1 MEDRR
6 WRIAKS
12 VASAIFHLRSS
23 ILDSLSLSKR
33 PTGCFT
39 SAMTDS
45 LELHPQLN
53 LSPDDETAL
62 QEMLGYLNF
71 SNGKPDPRFQ
81 ANLNRICSLLKSDL
95 PVPGLRALLGRKLE
109 TLRET
114 SPAFKNC
121 DQAAVVVTI
130 TLGTILPAYRQHHA
144 DLLFHLPEADFH
156 QPFLLARMFE
166 AVLAQGPPWDETER
180 ITNDVLH
187 QLNDFL
193 GHRPVAVL
201 ENGRQMEPYPHERF
215 RPVPLFLRG
224 AGVAI
229 GRYHDL
235 IAKSLEIFTTTP
247 ADVMRDA
254 YFDPNQ
260 MEELAL
266 DVRAFDPNHP
276 VYKRTNYTF
285 GEWDPHCI
293 DLKGRYRRFVVR
305 QIILESLLS
314 WMAQAKDVPPD
325 EALYEA
331 ASVLCGTMLMA
342 SSVSG
347 SGPDTHD
354 STVSLTNLL
363 PKIARQ
369 RDEFYTRLLNSLSG
383 SLAKRLKSESEA
395 AQQPFGKI
403 RQHLNLHL
411 ADHGC
416 RQLQH
421 GYLALLF
428 ARMGYPDASQQHASV
443 IPSTAARFETEIQ
456 WRVSAAHIQLD
467 QERIEDAAKFV
478 PEIEDLLK
486 RGIECGALV
495 DPWNILGF
503 QGQFPLFHTREDSI
517 ADTRIDRL
525 LSLME
530 QTFGLSSRLLGE
542 AAASGNRELDQKL
555 SERFRALAEQWDHY
569 ATTTVSDLPTVSGME
584 SFESARQVADALF
597 EWSRAGEAAG
607 DVAFWRQHVVNF
619 QSTKAFAMVVEAL
632 LQKRDIVAAMS
643 LLIHW
648 LSQNEFVPL
657 ELGTHSFHS
666 LSERW
671 LNLALGIA
679 DRQRSAAARFGASG
693 ADPRS
698 FVVTTEDSEP
708 AEEESSPPAAP
719 PTRSF
724 NSDVWPMA
732 KKFFDY
738 IEVNASDFWHVPTL
752 DDGLGSDA
760 EPRDEGRHEPGAEKL
775 SEPDDESSLGLTDSA
790 EEDSGDLDDLGD
802 DLYQAAY
809 DNVTYRDSADDGQF
823 GSIMDTGGPASDSD
837 IDRVARRLDHRLRFL
852 ATLAQLWKTTA
863 EVFVSRI
870 AAPSPTIPLPR
881 RGEGKTK
888 PRGEPVASPEADAV
902 LADQVDHFA
911 RWFHRLEALR
921 RDLNRLITAVAAME
935 IPEPSGETDSLNDY
949 DRQVYEKFS
958 LLNQVLHTVCA
969 CQEASRSILCALPAD
984 AAKSQKLPAWEQA
997 VSRLNRHILLADA
1010 DVVRRDLPGIL
1021 KELSKHPLL
1030 YTPLDKGGQPRDV
1043 LAVRNLHAVLRFLL
1057 TELPR
1062 LGLLRETWHVLRT
1075 AYIMERSSN
1084 PGSVAITE
1092 FDRLF
1097 QIALRNSIE
1106 VLVRSAGGWFG
1117 GKFPREQLIELV
1129 GNVTELYLKL
1139 WLKHSSTMRLTS
1151 VEALKDAEIWREV
1164 KQFIKTYGG
1173 DLLQAHLLNLGNLRA
1188 ILHHGVPQYLNY
1200 LLENQDPVQSTKLL
1214 ESLGQVI
1221 EMEDAAELL
1230 ELIFRILV
1238 EKFDRFMEYNTTT
1251 TQSDYGEQLYILLDF
1266 LKLESSY
1273 ERQAWNLSPL
1283 VIAHEVLARE
1293 GLPDAARLWQ
1303 DVLQRK
1309 THQLA
1314 EQHVHKLKRLEKVH
1328 GIRLPGITDRL
1339 NERFVKP
1346 LVLDRILAMIEPVMN
1361 ASRAGRDASAF
1372 QSLRPEI
1379 EKYLETSSGA
1389 AFDVHPWLQA
1399 LEEEVQRVEAAWKG
1413 RFDPDFSPSLRPFTP
1428 LDINSLRQQLGQW
1441 EKPLLP
1447 EE

>member
-1 MEDRR
+1 
-6 WRIAKS
+6 
-12 VASAIFHLRSS
+12 
-23 ILDSLSLSKR
+23 
-33 PTGCFT
+33 
-39 SAMTDS
+39 MTDS
-45 LELHPQLN
+45 LELFPQLN

-109 TLRET
+109 SLRET

-121 DQAAVVVTI
+121 DQAAVVITL
-130 TLGTILPAYRQHHA
+130 TLGTILPAYRRHHA
-144 DLLFHLPEADFH
+144 DLLFHLTEAEFQ

-166 AVLAQGPPWDETER
+166 AVLAEGPPWDETER

-215 RPVPLFLRG
+215 RPVPLYLRG

-235 IAKSLEIFTTTP
+235 ISKALEIFTTTP
-247 ADVMRDA
+247 PDVMRDA

-293 DLKGRYRRFVVR
+293 DVKGRYRRFVVR

-314 WMAQAKDVPPD
+314 WMAQVKDVPPD

-342 SSVSG
+342 SAVSG

-369 RDEFYTRLLNSLSG
+369 RDDFYTRLLNSLSG
-383 SLAKRLKSESEA
+383 PLAKRLKSESDA

-428 ARMGYPDASQQHASV
+428 ARMGYPDAAQQHASV

-467 QERIEDAAKFV
+467 QERIEAAAKFV
-478 PEIEDLLK
+478 PDIEDLLK

-555 SERFRALAEQWDHY
+555 SERFRALAEQWDRY

-584 SFESARQVADALF
+584 SFESARQVADALS

-619 QSTKAFAMVVEAL
+619 QSTKAFALVVEAL

-648 LSQNEFVPL
+648 LSQSEFVPL
-657 ELGTHSFHS
+657 ELGTHSFHA
-666 LSERW
+666 LAERW

-679 DRQRSAAARFGASG
+679 DQQLATSPPSG
-693 ADPRS
+693 PSGVDPRS
-698 FVVTTEDSEP
+698 FVVTTQDSTSK
-708 AEEESSPPAAP
+708 AGESAVPPAP
-719 PTRSF
+719 PQRSF
-724 NSDVWPMA
+724 NNELWPLA

-738 IEVNASDFWHVPTL
+738 VEVNAGDFWTVPTL
-752 DDGLGSDA
+752 DDGLGPESDV
-760 EPRDEGRHEPGAEKL
+760 RDDNPHEKGADDL
-775 SEPDDESSLGLTDSA
+775 AEPDDEASLGLTDGS
-790 EEDSGDLDDLGD
+790 DDDDPDDLDDLGD

-809 DNVTYRDSADDGQF
+809 DNVSYRDSADDGQF

-837 IDRVARRLDHRLRFL
+837 IDRVARRLDQRLRFL

-863 EVFVSRI
+863 EVFVSRNATAI
-870 AAPSPTIPLPR
+870 PSSSKSR
-881 RGEGKTK
+881 SRGK
-888 PRGEPVASPEADAV
+888 PPESPEADAF

-911 RWFHRLEALR
+911 RWFHRLESLR
-921 RDLNRLITAVAAME
+921 RDLNRLMTSVAAME
-935 IPEPSGETDSLNDY
+935 ISEPSGESDSLNDY

-969 CQEASRSILCALPAD
+969 CQEASRGILCALPAD

-997 VSRLNRHILLADA
+997 VSRLYRHILLGDA

-1106 VLVRSAGGWFG
+1106 VLVRSAAGWFG
-1117 GKFPREQLIELV
+1117 GKFPRDQLIELV

-1173 DLLQAHLLNLGNLRA
+1173 DLFQAHLLNLGNLRA

-1200 LLENQDPVQSTKLL
+1200 LLENQDPVRPSKLL
-1214 ESLGQVI
+1214 ESLGQAI
-1221 EMEDAAELL
+1221 EMEDASELL
-1230 ELIFRILV
+1230 ELTFRILV

-1314 EQHVHKLKRLEKVH
+1314 EQHLHKLKRLEKSH

-1346 LVLDRILAMIEPVMN
+1346 LVLDRILALIEPVMN
-1361 ASRAGRDASAF
+1361 ASRAGQDASAF
-1372 QSLRPEI
+1372 QKLRPEI
-1379 EKYLETSSGA
+1379 EKYLESSSGA

-1413 RFDPDFSPSLRPFTP
+1413 RFDPDFSPSLRPLAP
-1428 LDINSLRQQLGQW
+1428 LDINSLRQQISQW

>member
-1 MEDRR
+1 
-6 WRIAKS
+6 
-12 VASAIFHLRSS
+12 
-23 ILDSLSLSKR
+23 
-33 PTGCFT
+33 
-39 SAMTDS
+39 MTDS
-45 LELHPQLN
+45 LELLPQLN

-81 ANLNRICSLLKSDL
+81 ANLNRICSLLKSEL
-95 PVPGLRALLGRKLE
+95 PVPGLRASLGRKLE

-121 DQAAVVVTI
+121 DQAAVVVTL
-130 TLGTILPAYRQHHA
+130 TLGKILPAYRQHHA
-144 DLLFHLPEADFH
+144 DLLFHLSDADFQ

-187 QLNDFL
+187 QLNDFM

-224 AGVAI
+224 AGVAV

-235 IAKSLEIFTTTP
+235 IAKALEIFTTTP

-293 DLKGRYRRFVVR
+293 DVKGRYRRFVVR

-314 WMAQAKDVPPD
+314 WMAQAKDVPPED
-325 EALYEA
+325 ALYEA
-331 ASVLCGTMLMA
+331 SSVLCGTMLMA
-342 SSVSG
+342 SAVSG

-354 STVSLTNLL
+354 STVSLTSLL

-369 RDEFYTRLLNSLSG
+369 RDDFYSRLLDSLSG
-383 SLAKRLKSESEA
+383 PLARRLKAEAQA

-428 ARMGYPDASQQHASV
+428 ARMGYSDESQQHALA

-467 QERIEDAAKFV
+467 QERIEDAAKFL

-486 RGIECGALV
+486 RGVECGALV

-503 QGQFPLFHTREDSI
+503 QGQFPLFNTREDSI

-530 QTFGLSSRLLGE
+530 QTFGLSARLLGE
-542 AAASGNRELDQKL
+542 AAASGNRDLNRSL
-555 SERFRALAEQWDHY
+555 SDRFRALAEQWDRY
-569 ATTTVSDLPTVSGME
+569 ATTTVADLPTVSGME
-584 SFESARQVADALF
+584 SFESARQVADALS

-607 DVAFWRQHVVNF
+607 DVTFWRQHVVNF
-619 QSTKAFAMVVEAL
+619 QSAKAYALVVDAL
-632 LQKRDIVAAMS
+632 LHKRDIVAALS

-648 LSQNEFVPL
+648 LSQSEFVAL
-657 ELGTHSFHS
+657 ESGMYSFH
-666 LSERW
+666 LLAERW

-679 DRQRSAAARFGASG
+679 DQQLAVARPAGASG
-693 ADPRS
+693 FDPRS
-698 FVVTTEDSEP
+698 FVVTTEDSSTAV
-708 AEEESSPPAAP
+708 AETPEREVPKQ
-719 PTRSF
+719 RSF
-724 NSDVWPMA
+724 NSELWPLA

-738 IEVNASDFWHVPTL
+738 VEVNAGDFWTVPTL
-752 DDGLGSDA
+752 DDDQGK
-760 EPRDEGRHEPGAEKL
+760 DEGHPNDSPHERGDDDL
-775 SEPDDESSLGLTDSA
+775 VEPDDESSFGVTDNA
-790 EEDSGDLDDLGD
+790 DEEDADDLDDLGD

-837 IDRVARRLDHRLRFL
+837 IDRVARRLDQRLRFL

-863 EVFVSRI
+863 EVFVSRNVPPP
-870 AAPSPTIPLPR
+870 AAPGKSKS
-881 RGEGKTK
+881 RGKLA
-888 PRGEPVASPEADAV
+888 ASPEYDAV
-902 LADQVDHFA
+902 QADQVDHFA
-911 RWFHRLEALR
+911 RWFHRLESLR
-921 RDLNRLITAVAAME
+921 RDLNRLMAGVAAME
-935 IPEPSGETDSLNDY
+935 IPEPSGESDSLNDY
-949 DRQVYEKFS
+949 DRQIYEKFS

-969 CQEASRSILCALPAD
+969 CQEASRGILCALPAD

-997 VSRLNRHILLADA
+997 VSRLYRHMLLGDA

-1097 QIALRNSIE
+1097 LIALRGSIE
-1106 VLVRSAGGWFG
+1106 VLVRSAATWFG

-1129 GNVTELYLKL
+1129 GSVTELYLKL

-1151 VEALKDAEIWREV
+1151 VESLKDAEIWREV
-1164 KQFIKTYGG
+1164 KQFIKNYGG
-1173 DLLQAHLLNLGNLRA
+1173 DLFQAHLLNLGNLRA
-1188 ILHHGVPQYLNY
+1188 ILHHGVPQHLNY
-1200 LLENQDPVQSTKLL
+1200 LLENQDSVHPIKLL
-1214 ESLGQVI
+1214 QALGQGI
-1221 EMEDAAELL
+1221 EIEEASELL

-1251 TQSDYGEQLYILLDF
+1251 TQSDYGEQLYILFDF

-1293 GLPDAARLWQ
+1293 GLPDAAKLWQ

-1309 THQLA
+1309 TQQLA
-1314 EQHVHKLKRLEKVH
+1314 EQHLQKLKRLEKTH
-1328 GIRLPGITDRL
+1328 GIRLPGIADRL

-1346 LVLDRILAMIEPVMN
+1346 LVLDRILALIEPVMN
-1361 ASRAGRDASAF
+1361 ASRAGSDPTAF
-1372 QSLRPEI
+1372 QTLRPEI

-1399 LEEEVQRVEAAWKG
+1399 LEEEVQRVEAKWKG
-1413 RFDPDFSPSLRPFTP
+1413 RFDTDFSPLLRPFTP
-1428 LDINSLRQQLGQW
+1428 LDLNSLRQQVGQW
-1441 EKPLLP
+1441 EKPLLGDQ
-1447 EE
+1447 E

>member
-1 MEDRR
+1 
-6 WRIAKS
+6 
-12 VASAIFHLRSS
+12 
-23 ILDSLSLSKR
+23 
-33 PTGCFT
+33 
-39 SAMTDS
+39 MTDS
-45 LELHPQLN
+45 SEPLSQLN

-62 QEMLGYLNF
+62 QELLGYLNF

-81 ANLNRICSLLKSDL
+81 ANLNRICSLLNQEL
-95 PVPGLRALLGRKLE
+95 PVPALRGVLSRKLE
-109 TLRET
+109 SLSQT
-114 SPAFKNC
+114 SPAFKNS
-121 DQAAVVVTI
+121 DQAAVVI
-130 TLGTILPAYRQHHA
+130 AMSLNTILPAYRRHHA
-144 DLLFHLPEADFH
+144 DLLFHVPEAGFQ

-166 AVLAQGPPWDETER
+166 AVLAEGSPWDEIDR
-180 ITNDVLH
+180 ITNGVLQ
-187 QLNDFL
+187 QLNDFI

-201 ENGRQMEPYPHERF
+201 ENGRQMELYAHERY

-235 IAKSLEIFTTTP
+235 IAKALEIFSSTP

-260 MEELAL
+260 IEELAL

-293 DLKGRYRRFVVR
+293 DTKGSYRRFIVR

-314 WMAQAKDVPPD
+314 WMAQATDVPAD

-342 SSVSG
+342 SAVSG

-354 STVSLTNLL
+354 STVSLTTLL

-369 RDEFYTRLLNSLSG
+369 RDDFYTRLLNSLTG
-383 SLAKRLKSESEA
+383 PLAKRLKSETDA
-395 AQQPFGKI
+395 VQQPFGRI

-428 ARMGYPDASQQHASV
+428 ARMGYPEAAQQHATA

-467 QERIEDAAKFV
+467 QNRIVDAAKFA
-478 PEIEDLLK
+478 PEIEDLLQ

-530 QTFGLSSRLLGE
+530 QTFGLSARLLGE
-542 AAASGNRELDQKL
+542 AAASGNRELDKSL
-555 SERFRALAEQWDHY
+555 SERFKKQAEQWDRY
-569 ATTTVSDLPTVSGME
+569 ATTTVGDLPVVSGGE
-584 SFESARQVADALF
+584 SFESARQVADALS
-597 EWSRAGEAAG
+597 EWSQAGEAAG
-607 DVAFWRQHVVNF
+607 DVAFWRRRVVDF
-619 QSTKAFAMVVEAL
+619 QSAKAYSQVVEAL
-632 LQKRDIVAAMS
+632 LQKRDIVAALS

-648 LSQNEFVPL
+648 LSQSEFVAL
-657 ELGTHSFHS
+657 ETGTHSFHV
-666 LSERW
+666 LAERW

-679 DRQRSAAARFGASG
+679 DRQLGISRPTGTAAL
-693 ADPRS
+693 DPRS
-698 FVVTTEDSEP
+698 FVMTTQDAAPAVVDSP
-708 AEEESSPPAAP
+708 QPPAP
-719 PTRSF
+719 PSPSF
-724 NSDVWPMA
+724 NSELWPLA
-732 KKFFDY
+732 KRFFDY
-738 IEVNASDFWHVPTL
+738 IEVNAGDFWTVPMI
-752 DDGLGSDA
+752 DDGLGHNGDN
-760 EPRDEGRHEPGAEKL
+760 
-775 SEPDDESSLGLTDSA
+775 PDDSPHERGDDDPVESGDASSPNLTGNPD
-790 EEDSGDLDDLGD
+790 DDDLGDLDDLGD

-823 GSIMDTGGPASDSD
+823 GSIMDTGGPAADSD
-837 IDRVARRLDHRLRFL
+837 IDLVARRLDQRLRFL
-852 ATLAQLWKTTA
+852 ASLAQLWKTTA
-863 EVFVSRI
+863 EVFVSQNGPPAPAPGKSKSRGKPAGSVSKSAEPD
-870 AAPSPTIPLPR
+870 AALS
-881 RGEGKTK
+881 
-888 PRGEPVASPEADAV
+888 
-902 LADQVDHFA
+902 DQVDHFV
-911 RWFHRLEALR
+911 RWFHRLESLR
-921 RDLNRLITAVAAME
+921 RDLNRLMSGVAAME
-935 IPEPSGETDSLNDY
+935 IPEPSGEPDSLNDY

-958 LLNQVLHTVCA
+958 LLNQVLHTVCT
-969 CQEASRSILCALPAD
+969 CQEAARGILCALPPE
-984 AAKSQKLPAWEQA
+984 AAKSQKLPAWEQS
-997 VSRLNRHILLADA
+997 VSRMYRHVMLTDVDA
-1010 DVVRRDLPGIL
+1010 VRRDLPGLL
-1021 KELSKHPLL
+1021 KELTKHPLL

-1057 TELPR
+1057 AELPR

-1097 QIALRNSIE
+1097 QQALRGSIE
-1106 VLVRSAGGWFG
+1106 MLVRSAATWYG

-1129 GNVTELYLKL
+1129 GNITELYLKL

-1151 VEALKDAEIWREV
+1151 VEALKEQDIWREV

-1173 DLLQAHLLNLGNLRA
+1173 DLFQAHLLNLGNVRA

-1200 LLENQDPVQSTKLL
+1200 MIENQDPIRPVKLL
-1214 ESLGQVI
+1214 EALGNGI

-1230 ELIFRILV
+1230 ELVFRILV

-1251 TQSDYGEQLYILLDF
+1251 TQSDYGEQLHILLDF

-1293 GLPDAARLWQ
+1293 GLPDAAKLWQ
-1303 DVLQRK
+1303 DVLTRK
-1309 THQLA
+1309 TNKLA
-1314 EQHVHKLKRLEKVH
+1314 EEHLHKLKRLEKTH

-1346 LVLDRILAMIEPVMN
+1346 LVLDRILALVEPVMN
-1361 ASRAGRDASAF
+1361 SARAGHDPAAF
-1372 QSLRPEI
+1372 KTLRPEI
-1379 EKYLETSSGA
+1379 EKYLESSSGA
-1389 AFDVHPWLQA
+1389 AFDVHPWLQS
-1399 LEEEVQRVEAAWKG
+1399 LEEEVQHVEATWKG
-1413 RFDPDFSPSLRPFTP
+1413 HLDPDRSPSPRPPTP
-1428 LDINSLRQQLGQW
+1428 LDLGALRVQISQW

-1447 EE
+1447 DE